1 MVLLSQGGPACL
13 IPTGST
19 LLLSFCVLTSRSPF
33 LGQGPIGS
41 CSGSLTLTGRRL
53 LCGGLV
59 RRLAL
64 IRLNDGIKEETCRG
78 RLPMGRLLAPP
89 PPHLRPP
96 CASGFVAS
104 SRLLALLCCPKFPP
118 LGLGLLSDL

>member
-13 IPTGST
+13 MPTGST
-19 LLLSFCVLTSRSPF
+19 LLLSSCVLTYRSPF
-33 LGQGPIGS
+33 LGRVRIGS
-41 CSGSLTLTGRRL
+41 SIGYPTLTDRHL

-64 IRLNDGIKEETCRG
+64 IRLNDGIEGETCRG
-78 RLPMGRLLAPP
+78 SLPMGRLLAPP
-89 PPHLRPP
+89 PPLRRP

-104 SRLLALLCCPKFPP
+104 SRLLALLCCPKFPS